1 MPRRVTNG
9 SFGSATTFG
18 GDPDF
23 VFRVGCGEGCGGVVL
38 DFEAA
43 VDLVGLVVSLEAGRA
58 RPAGVLARLERAPPG
73 REDLVLG
80 VG

>member
-9 SFGSATTFG
+9 SAGSAGSATAFG

-23 VFRVGCGEGCGGVVL
+23 DLRVGCGGVVL
-38 DFEAA
+38 GFEAV

-58 RPAGVLARLERAPPG
+58 RPAGVLARLERAAPG